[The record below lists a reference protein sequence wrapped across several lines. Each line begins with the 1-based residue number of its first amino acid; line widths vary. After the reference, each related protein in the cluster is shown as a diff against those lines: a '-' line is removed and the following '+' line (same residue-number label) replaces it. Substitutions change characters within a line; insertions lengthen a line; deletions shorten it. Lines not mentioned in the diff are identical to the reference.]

1 MFYKNSRK
9 KEERAIV
16 VLTPAKSKRL
26 IAKAV
31 EEMTVV
37 LVLEGDDKGVKR
49 TFDFI
54 SRIKEEKI
62 R

>member
-1 MFYKNSRK
+1 VFYKNSRK